1 MPVGMRVGSDLKAAR
16 KNAGISLDV
25 IAERTKVKVSK
36 LVALEEADFKNLPA
50 GFYLLTLVRAYAG
63 EVHIDPEPI
72 VERLRAEF
80 AEKDELDALHALD
93 ATGALASKQSAN
105 ARKSPEERSSLFRIV
120 AAAFLVA
127 LIAAAGTGAYLYR
140 KNGTTPEEVRSTNVN
155 VETASVP
162 LSAPAPATT
171 DATAI
176 DAPQQAAREVHPPT
190 STKNHRPKPRIAARR
205 PAPEGTVATSS
216 DVSDAPSPGPE
227 RTEEPADKPADV
239 EEVSPAP

>member
-16 KNAGISLDV
+16 KNAGISLDE
-25 IAERTKVKVSK
+25 IAKRTKVNVSK
-36 LVALEEADFKNLPA
+36 LVALEKADFKNLPT
-50 GFYLLTLVRAYAG
+50 GFYLFSMVRAYAG

-80 AEKDELDALHALD
+80 AEKDALDALHTLD
-93 ATGALASKQSAN
+93 ATGALTSKQLGN

-120 AAAFLVA
+120 AAAFGVA
-127 LIAAAGTGAYLYR
+127 LIAAAGTGAYLHR
-140 KNGTTPEEVRSTNVN
+140 RNGTPPEEVRSTNV
-155 VETASVP
+155 ETASVP
-162 LSAPAPATT
+162 LPAPATT
-171 DATAI
+171 DAVA
-176 DAPQQAAREVHPPT
+176 VHPPA
-190 STKNHRPKPRIAARR
+190 STKNQRPKPRMAARR

-216 DVSDAPSPGPE
+216 DASDASSPGPE